1 MISCSLDERRYDCNQ
16 GWVICGFSV
25 TGPLIPLRCIT
36 ATGTSKNRSDTF
48 LYLMICYFSQS
59 KKLEHGIGLKIEPDH
74 STLALNE
81 GS

>member
-1 MISCSLDERRYDCNQ
+1 MK
-16 GWVICGFSV
+16 GGTTVIRVGLFV
-25 TGPLIPLRCIT
+25 VLAGPLIPLRCIT
-36 ATGTSKNRSDTF
+36 ATGISKNRSDTF